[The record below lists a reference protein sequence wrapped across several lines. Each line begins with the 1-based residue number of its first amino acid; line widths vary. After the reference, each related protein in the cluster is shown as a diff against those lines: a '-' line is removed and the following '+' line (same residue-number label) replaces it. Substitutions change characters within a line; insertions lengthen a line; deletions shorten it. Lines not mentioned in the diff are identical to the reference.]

1 MSPGGIS
8 CVIRGNQDTL
18 SLSEHAVGV
27 SVCVHP
33 RSIMAKVKFTA
44 PLAVADTCIE
54 QKSCKGEVA
63 SRAAALKTVP
73 ACLCLLCEAIG
84 SMVITMLF

>member
-1 MSPGGIS
+1 MSPGGIG

-27 SVCVHP
+27 RVYVNP

-63 SRAAALKTVP
+63 SRAAALKTFT
-73 ACLCLLCEAIG
+73 AWLCLLCEAIG
-84 SMVITMLF
+84 SMAITMSY